1 MHITQFTACVRGH
14 WAIEDTLQWC
24 LDIPFREDE
33 RRIRNR
39 ILADNGAWLKRF
51 AISLLKQV
59 NDKERIAMRRR
70 MAGWNPAPLFK
81 VQQIPASFVRRPCG
95 LPLPGLDERDHIPQV
110 SRRDNSLES
119 FGHQRH
125 REHPYVGDL

>member
-1 MHITQFTACVRGH
+1 MGITQFTACGRGR
-14 WAIEDTLQWC
+14 WAIENTLQWC

-33 RRIRNR
+33 RRVRNR
-39 ILADNGAWLKRF
+39 ILADKVAWLKRF

-59 NDKERIAMRRR
+59 NDRTYRNPAR
-70 MAGWNPAPLFK
+70 MAGWNPAHLLK
-81 VQQIPASFVRRPCG
+81 VQPIPASSVRRRCG
-95 LPLPGLDERDHIPQV
+95 LPLPGLDERDHVPQV

-125 REHPYVGDL
+125 RKHPYVGDL